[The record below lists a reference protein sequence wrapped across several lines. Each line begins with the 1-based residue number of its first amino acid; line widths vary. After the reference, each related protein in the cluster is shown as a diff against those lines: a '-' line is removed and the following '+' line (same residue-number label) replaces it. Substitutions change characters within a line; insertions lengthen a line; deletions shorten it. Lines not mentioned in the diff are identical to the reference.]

1 MDKPC
6 LKQQGLSD
14 GQVRQ
19 TEAFVEKILAST
31 RGVFEVF
38 SMYLGVRLGYYRS
51 LSESGPANSR
61 QLAERTGTCE
71 RYAREWLEQQAVCGI
86 VGVDDETL
94 DAKSRRYVLPESHQE
109 VLVDE
114 ESLNYLGALPIIL
127 AGALRPL
134 HAVVQAYRTG
144 EGVAY
149 GEYGVDLIEGQAGM
163 NRAMFLKEMGSSWL
177 PKIPD
182 VHQRLLSDPPAR
194 VVDVGTGA
202 GWCGIAIAR
211 SYPKAIV
218 DGFDLDQPSVEMA
231 RQNARAAGVDGR
243 VKFYARDAADPRL
256 AGQYDL
262 VVAFECIHDMADPV
276 GGLRAMKHLAGP
288 TGTVLVVDERVGERF
303 SASKND
309 VDWMM
314 YGWSILH
321 CLPVGMAD
329 KPSAETGTV
338 MRPDTLR
345 AYAQQSG
352 FHGVEVLPIENYF
365 FRFYR
370 LIP

>member
-1 MDKPC
+1 MTTA
-6 LKQQGLSD
+6 Q
-14 GQVRQ
+14 Q
-19 TEAFVEKILAST
+19 TEAFVEKTLQST
-31 RGVFEVF
+31 RGVFEIF
-38 SMYLGVRLGYYRS
+38 GMYLGVRLGYYRA
-51 LSESGPANSR
+51 LSEGGSASSQELADRSG
-61 QLAERTGTCE
+61 TYE
-71 RYAREWLEQQAVCGI
+71 RYAREWLEQQAICGI
-86 VGVDDETL
+86 LEVDDERC
-94 DAKSRRYVLPESHQE
+94 DAKRRRYTLPEPYRE

-114 ESLNYLGALPIIL
+114 ESLNYLGALPILL

-134 HAVVQAYRTG
+134 QSVVQAYRTG
-144 EGVAY
+144 RGVAY
-149 GEYGVDLIEGQAGM
+149 GDYGDDLIEGQAGM

-182 VHQRLLSDPPAR
+182 VHHRLLTDPPAR
-194 VVDVGTGA
+194 VADVGAGA
-202 GWCGIAIAR
+202 GWSSIAIAR
-211 SYPKAIV
+211 NYPKAKI
-218 DGFDLDQPSVEMA
+218 DGFDLDPPSVEMA
-231 RQNARAAGVDGR
+231 RQNARRAGIDER
-243 VKFYARDAADPRL
+243 VKFHVRDAADPKF

-262 VVAFECIHDMADPV
+262 VTAFECIHDMADPISA
-276 GGLRAMKHLAGP
+276 LRAMEHLAGL
-288 TGTVLVVDERVGERF
+288 TGTVLVVDERVAESF
-303 SASKND
+303 STTKND

-345 AYAQQSG
+345 AYARKAG
-352 FHGVEVLPIENYF
+352 FHSVEILPIENYF

>member
-1 MDKPC
+1 MATA
-6 LKQQGLSD
+6 Q
-14 GQVRQ
+14 Q
-19 TEAFVEKILAST
+19 TEAFIGKILQST
-31 RGVFEVF
+31 RGAFEMF
-38 SMYLGVRLGYYRS
+38 GMYLGVRLGYYRA
-51 LSESGPANSR
+51 LSEGGPANSR
-61 QLAERTGTCE
+61 ELTERTGTNE
-71 RYAREWLEQQAVCGI
+71 RYAREWLEQQAICGI
-86 VGVDDETL
+86 LEVDDENI
-94 DAKSRRYVLPESHQE
+94 DAKSRRYTLPEPYQE

-127 AGALRPL
+127 AGAVRPL

-144 EGVAY
+144 GGVAY
-149 GEYGVDLIEGQAGM
+149 GDYGVDLIDGQAGM

-182 VHQRLLSDPPAR
+182 VHYRLLSDPPAR
-194 VVDVGTGA
+194 VADVGTGA
-202 GWCGIAIAR
+202 GWSSIAIAR
-211 SYPKAIV
+211 SYPKAQI
-218 DGFDLDQPSVEMA
+218 DGFDLDQPSVEIA
-231 RQNARAAGVDGR
+231 RQNARRAGIDERLRFHV
-243 VKFYARDAADPRL
+243 RDAADPKL

-262 VVAFECIHDMADPV
+262 VAAFECIHDMADPV
-276 GGLRAMKHLAGP
+276 SALRAMKQLAGS
-288 TGTVLVVDERVGERF
+288 TGTVLVVDERVGEIF
-303 SASKND
+303 STSKND

-345 AYAQQSG
+345 TYARAAG
-352 FHGVEVLPIENYF
+352 FNSVEILPIENYF